1 MKKVHRLCDQFKF
14 LIDEFDVIRFR
25 KKKIDYDESNFDIVL
40 TIKSLFILLNKESS
54 KFEQIFH
61 VVKHEAKFLY
71 LFQKF
76 VF

>member
-1 MKKVHRLCDQFKF
+1 MKEVHRLCDQFKF

-25 KKKIDYDESNFDIVL
+25 KKKINYDESNFDIVL
-40 TIKSLFILLNKESS
+40 TIKSLFILLNKKSS
-54 KFEQIFH
+54 KFEQISH
-61 VVKHEAKFLY
+61 VVKHEVKLFY